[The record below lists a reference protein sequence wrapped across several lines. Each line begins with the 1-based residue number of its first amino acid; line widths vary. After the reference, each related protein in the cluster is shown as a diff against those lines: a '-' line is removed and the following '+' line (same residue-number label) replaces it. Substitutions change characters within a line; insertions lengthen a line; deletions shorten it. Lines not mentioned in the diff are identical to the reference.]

1 MHALQAIR
9 SGVHST
15 LTTVMVLVL
24 GVLVGLGVPLLWIWI
39 GSQTQEGTAPS
50 ATAYVVV
57 LVGIVFS
64 LLLIGGFLSFFADRS
79 KLRARE
85 RADWMRGMSE
95 ERRVDSISDVHPL
108 ELIIFCAVFVDIIVF
123 AVWFFAFADPGT
135 PVGQG

>member
-9 SGVHST
+9 AGVHST
-15 LTTVMVLVL
+15 VTTVFVLVL
-24 GVLVGLGVPLLWIWI
+24 GTLVGVGVPLVWIWI
-39 GSQTQEGTAPS
+39 GSQTQDTTAPS

-57 LVGIVFS
+57 LVGIVFT

-79 KLRARE
+79 KLKKRE

-95 ERRVDSISDVHPL
+95 ERRVDSISDVHPF